1 MKFLKL
7 TNKEMIDISH
17 KIAEPAFKQ
26 FKKLVIKEL
35 DYVKKGA
42 DIDINDFIHI
52 MVIALSSFDA
62 NALIMTRNTY
72 KHKTNNEI
80 DFVKMMELYF
90 NDLMSIM
97 TEDDRIRLRQKMN

>member
-1 MKFLKL
+1 MKL
-7 TNKEMIDISH
+7 TSAQMLEVSKR
-17 KIAEPAFKQ
+17 IAEPTFKL
-26 FKKLVIKEL
+26 FKKLVVSEM
-35 DYVKKGA
+35 DYIKKGA
-42 DIDINDFIHI
+42 DININDFVNI